1 MTEEERNGRNDVRHF
16 TEKAEIMFNP
26 PTQHQHASTYFDEVA
41 SSQRDEDR
49 NHDDDDDDDD
59 ENPHDGLHRADHSA
73 WKNFPHRHTFFHYY
87 NGAFSSFRSRRAL
100 RKRRSSR

>member
-49 NHDDDDDDDD
+49 NHDDDDD
-59 ENPHDGLHRADHSA
+59 
-73 WKNFPHRHTFFHYY
+73 
-87 NGAFSSFRSRRAL
+87 
-100 RKRRSSR
+100 